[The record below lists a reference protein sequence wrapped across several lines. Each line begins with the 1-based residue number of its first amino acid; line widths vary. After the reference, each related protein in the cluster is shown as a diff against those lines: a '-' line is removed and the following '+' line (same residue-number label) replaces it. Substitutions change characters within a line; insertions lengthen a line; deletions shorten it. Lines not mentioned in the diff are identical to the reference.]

1 VKNSLA
7 ANEEELRKLM
17 VEIRILEGSV
27 NTIRSRLRV
36 VTAALE
42 DTVVAMNA
50 LESVKNEKKGTEMLI
65 PVGAGSLLKVE
76 IIDVEKTILGV
87 GAGICIEK
95 SIESSIKDLN
105 ERQEE
110 LHKLSN
116 SQQQQLGQL
125 LANIESS
132 KNRLARMIEEAPKT

>member
-1 VKNSLA
+1 MA

-42 DTVVAMNA
+42 DTVVAMKA

-76 IIDVEKTILGV
+76 ITDVEKTILGV

-110 LHKLSN
+110 LQKLSN

-132 KNRLARMIEEAPKT
+132 KNRLAEMIEEAPKT

>member
-1 VKNSLA
+1 MA
-7 ANEEELRKLM
+7 ASEEELRKLM
-17 VEIRILEGSV
+17 MEIRILEGSV

-36 VTAALE
+36 VNAALE
-42 DTVVAMNA
+42 DTVVAMKA
-50 LESVKNEKKGTEMLI
+50 LESVKNEKKGSEMLV
-65 PVGAGSLLKVE
+65 PVGAGSLLKVK
-76 IIDVEKTILGV
+76 ITDVEKTILGV

-110 LHKLSN
+110 LEKLSN

-132 KNRLARMIEEAPKT
+132 KNRLAGMIEETKT

>member
-1 VKNSLA
+1 MA
-7 ANEEELRKLM
+7 ASEEELRKLM

-36 VTAALE
+36 VNAALE
-42 DTVVAMNA
+42 DTVIAMKA
-50 LESVKNEKKGTEMLI
+50 LESVKNEKKGTEMLV

-76 IIDVEKTILGV
+76 ITDVEKTILGV

-110 LHKLSN
+110 LEKLSN

-125 LANIESS
+125 LANIDSS
-132 KNRLARMIEEAPKT
+132 KNRLARMIEETPKT

>member
-1 VKNSLA
+1 MA

-42 DTVVAMNA
+42 DTMVAMKA

-76 IIDVEKTILGV
+76 ITDVEKTILGI

-110 LHKLSN
+110 LEKLSN

-132 KNRLARMIEEAPKT
+132 KNRLAGMIEEAPKT

>member
-1 VKNSLA
+1 MA
-7 ANEEELRKLM
+7 ASEEELRKLM

-42 DTVVAMNA
+42 DTMVAMKA
-50 LESVKNEKKGTEMLI
+50 LESIKNEKKGTEMLV

-76 IIDVEKTILGV
+76 IADVEKTILGV
-87 GAGICIEK
+87 GAGVCIEK

-110 LHKLSN
+110 LEKLSS

-132 KNRLARMIEEAPKT
+132 KNRLAGMIEEEPKI

>member
-1 VKNSLA
+1 MA
-7 ANEEELRKLM
+7 ASEEELRKLM

-42 DTVVAMNA
+42 DTLVAMKA
-50 LESVKNEKKGTEMLI
+50 LESIKNEKKGTEMLV

-76 IIDVEKTILGV
+76 ITDVEKTILGV

-110 LHKLSN
+110 LEKLSN

-125 LANIESS
+125 LANIENS
-132 KNRLARMIEEAPKT
+132 KNRLAGMIEEAPKT

>member
-1 VKNSLA
+1 MA
-7 ANEEELRKLM
+7 ASEEELRKLM

-42 DTVVAMNA
+42 DTIVAMRA
-50 LESVKNEKKGTEMLI
+50 LESIKNEKKGTEMLV
-65 PVGAGSLLKVE
+65 PVGAGSLIKVE
-76 IIDVEKTILGV
+76 ITDVEKTILGV

-110 LHKLSN
+110 LEKLSS

-125 LANIESS
+125 LANIENS
-132 KNRLARMIEEAPKT
+132 KNRLAGMIEEEPKT